1 MKSFPSGLTTD
12 IWYDGSRKIEKNSLY
27 SIERIFTVGERKLDQ
42 QEPKAV
48 PTPINVK
55 FSDTSTLPIQ
65 HVNTMGIHSGSD
77 EFFLTLGVVVPPDQ
91 GEAAKVLENGY
102 IVAQPIY
109 RFAVSRDTMAK
120 FIEIMEG
127 QYKQQTALIKELQKQ
142 RTEIRNEGEKDH
154 E

>member
-1 MKSFPSGLTTD
+1 
-12 IWYDGSRKIEKNSLY
+12 
-27 SIERIFTVGERKLDQ
+27 LDQ

-55 FSDTSTLPIQ
+55 FSDASTLPIQ
-65 HVNTMGIHSGSD
+65 HVNTMGVHSSSD

-91 GEAAKVLENGY
+91 EEAAKVLENGY
-102 IVAQPIY
+102 IVAQPVY

-127 QYKQQTALIKELQKQ
+127 QYKQQTILIKELQKQ
-142 RTEIRNEGEKDH
+142 RTETERRNEEEKDH